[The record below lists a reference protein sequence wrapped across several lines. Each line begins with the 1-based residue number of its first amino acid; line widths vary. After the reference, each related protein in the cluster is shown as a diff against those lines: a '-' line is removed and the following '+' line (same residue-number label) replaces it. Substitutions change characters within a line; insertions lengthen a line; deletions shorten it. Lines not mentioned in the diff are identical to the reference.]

1 MEQLHHALVLTD
13 NLAVTR
19 AFYVDALGFTEDADR
34 PPLPFSGFWLTLGGD
49 ACIHVADRSEYDAF
63 VTTMGLRPSEGSV
76 DHLAFRRVDHD
87 ALAARIAAAG
97 VEAVRNEVP
106 GVFRQ
111 LFVTDPNG
119 VRIEL
124 NVEVCTDG

>member
-13 NLAVTR
+13 DIEGTR
-19 AFYVDALGFTEDADR
+19 AFYVDALGFTEDVDR

-49 ACIHVADRSEYDAF
+49 ACIHVADRNEYDAHIA
-63 VTTMGLRPSEGSV
+63 TIGLRPAESSV

-87 ALAARIAAAG
+87 GLAARLEAAG

>member
-34 PPLPFSGFWLTLGGD
+34 PPLPFNGFWLTLGGD

-87 ALAARIAAAG
+87 ALAARIEAAG
-97 VEAVRNEVP
+97 VEAVRNDVP

>member
-13 NLAVTR
+13 DVEGTR
-19 AFYVDALGFTEDADR
+19 AFYVGALGFTEDATR
-34 PPLPFSGFWLTLGGD
+34 PALPFGGFWLTLGGD
-49 ACIHVADRSEYDAF
+49 ACIHVADRREYDAF
-63 VTTMGLRPSEGSV
+63 IATLGLRPAEGSV

-87 ALAARIAAAG
+87 GLAARLEAAG
-97 VEAVRNEVP
+97 VEAVRNDVP

>member
-13 NLAVTR
+13 DLEGTR

-34 PPLPFSGFWLTLGGD
+34 PALPFSGFWLTLGGD
-49 ACIHVADRSEYDAF
+49 ACVHVADRREYDAF
-63 VTTMGLRPSEGSV
+63 IATMGLRPAEGNL
-76 DHLAFRRVDHD
+76 DHLAFRRTDHD
-87 ALAARIAAAG
+87 RLVARLEAAG

-106 GVFRQ
+106 GAFRQ